1 MLKAWRVVAPIL
13 AYHALHPD
21 RLDSVNVTPANF
33 AGQMGWLAERGYRG
47 VSLAAFLQAEQENP
61 TVARR
66 LVALTFDDGYLDNL
80 THALPILRH
89 FGFTATV
96 FVIVNRVGA
105 DLLHEPSLL
114 QRYPHLPAESYRYLA
129 WSDVLQLQQQGI
141 EIGSHTC
148 NHPRLDQLTRAEQ
161 QREIEESRRI
171 LQVRC
176 GQPIDS
182 FSYPAAYF
190 NDETIRLVQAAGYRQ
205 AVVTPWRAG
214 LIRGGRFTLRRVGI
228 YRHDTL
234 ARFRFKVSPWFGWL
248 RAVQHHLKPRKQNDD
263 LY

>member
-1 MLKAWRVVAPIL
+1 MITQWRAVAPIL
-13 AYHALHPD
+13 AYHAIHPD

-33 AGQMGWLAERGYRG
+33 AAQMAWLASRGYRG
-47 VSLAAFLQAEQENP
+47 VSLAGFMQAEQEKP
-61 TVARR
+61 ASIRR

-80 THALPILRH
+80 THALPILQRH
-89 FGFTATV
+89 AFTATV
-96 FVIVNRVGA
+96 FVIVNRVGTRIV
-105 DLLHEPSLL
+105 HEPTLL
-114 QRYPHLPAESYRYLA
+114 QKHPDLPPESYGYLD
-129 WSDVLQLQQQGI
+129 WPDVLHLAQQGV

-148 NHPRLDQLTRAEQ
+148 NHPRLDQLTRPEQ
-161 QREIEESRRI
+161 QHEIEESKHI
-171 LQVRC
+171 LHKRC
-176 GQPIDS
+176 SQPVDS

-190 NDETIRLVQAAGYRQ
+190 NDETLALVQAAGYRQ

-234 ARFRFKVSPWFGWL
+234 ARFRFKVSPWFEWL
-248 RAVQHHLKPRKQNDD
+248 RTLQHRLQQREQNDD